1 MTESIES
8 VKQVV
13 ADLRDWASR
22 NREMNRPEPADKMDA
37 LADRLDAVPD
47 ELIRLYGLTSALP
60 ADLGNIHDLPP
71 ELLEELSV
79 AKTDELEDQ
88 LVTVIK
94 AYGDEA
100 SLDQILVGLYRKFKV
115 TQKRRFIQNKLYRMD
130 TIWSVSGKKGVYTT
144 TEPPPPLGESLR
156 RLNESFS
163 GVRNQKE
170 PSEDDDPEIPF

>member
-1 MTESIES
+1 MSEYVEN

-13 ADLRDWASR
+13 ADLQDWAQR
-22 NREMNRPEPADKMDA
+22 NSE
-37 LADRLDAVPD
+37 ADRPDAATKMFDLVKKLEGVPK

-60 ADLGNIHDLPP
+60 ADLGNIHDLPA

-100 SLDQILVGLYRKFKV
+100 SLDQVLVGLYRKFKV

-130 TIWSVSGKKGVYTT
+130 TVWSVGGKKGVYTT
-144 TEPPPPLGESLR
+144 IEPTVEDETPS
-156 RLNESFS
+156 SYS
-163 GVRNQKE
+163 GFGGG
-170 PSEDDDPEIPF
+170 SDLDSEIPF